1 MWGPLFEKLAAK
13 FYGNY
18 EVIDGGESSEGVECM
33 TGSPYS
39 DYMHSDIKN
48 DATKKDNFWND
59 LVATDTNKGSIV
71 GNTFEGDDQDS
82 NSVGIA
88 YGHAYS
94 VLRVLTVTDANGDS
108 HKLVEARNPWA
119 EETYT
124 GDWSDSSS
132 RWTSDLLT

>member
-13 FYGNY
+13 YYGSY
-18 EVIDGGESSEGVECM
+18 EVIDGGESSEGVEAM

-71 GNTFEGDDQDS
+71 GNTFAGDD
-82 NSVGIA
+82 
-88 YGHAYS
+88 
-94 VLRVLTVTDANGDS
+94 
-108 HKLVEARNPWA
+108 
-119 EETYT
+119 
-124 GDWSDSSS
+124 
-132 RWTSDLLT
+132 